1 MKTASKADEP
11 PGLLTDLALMNKE
24 KKEAKKRKV
33 LSRG

>member
-1 MKTASKADEP
+1 MEKLPDNTAIVMNI
-11 PGLLTDLALMNKE
+11 LTEMNKE